1 MWMAEEKPSVPKGG
15 LLEEEFE
22 SRFYKI
28 CVAMSKV
35 ILSKVGH
42 LAHVH

>member
-15 LLEEEFE
+15 LPEEEFE

-28 CVAMSKV
+28 CVV
-35 ILSKVGH
+35 TPNYVFT
-42 LAHVH
+42 